1 MASETTPPKPATPPT
16 LDWKKA
22 EEHLAAVKKKIM
34 DYAGKPGMNP
44 FLWWRDKGQ
53 QLETALADMKNRNEA
68 THKSVLALTF
78 EEPKAPELG
87 VKLRKATPV
96 KPV

>member
-1 MASETTPPKPATPPT
+1 MATEQQKPTAPPT

-34 DYAGKPGMNP
+34 DYAGKPGFNP
-44 FLWWRDKGQ
+44 HMWWRDKGEAIEA
-53 QLETALADMKNRNEA
+53 QLAKAPKTPELHSK
-68 THKSVLALTF
+68 VLAVTF
-78 EEPKAPELG
+78 EEPVAPAMG
-87 VKLRKATPV
+87 VRIKKSAGI